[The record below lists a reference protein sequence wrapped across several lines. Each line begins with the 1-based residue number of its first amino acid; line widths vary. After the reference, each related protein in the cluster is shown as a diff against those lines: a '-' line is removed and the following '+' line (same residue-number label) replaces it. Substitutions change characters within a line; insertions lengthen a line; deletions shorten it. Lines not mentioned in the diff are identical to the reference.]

1 MRKKINKN
9 DFDQTTSSMDKV
21 SIFEALIHTGL
32 TEKPVLSPV
41 EYRTVMCKK
50 KKMVR
55 SDIKRQRSIDKI
67 AKKIDWNNNENK

>member
-1 MRKKINKN
+1 MRKKIEKN

-21 SIFEALIHTGL
+21 SIYDALSHTGL
-32 TEKPVLSPV
+32 TEKRFLSPV

-55 SDIKRQRSIDKI
+55 SDIKRQRSLDKM
-67 AKKIDWNNNENK
+67 AKKIDWNSNENS

>member
-21 SIFEALIHTGL
+21 SIFAALIHTGL